1 MSSAGSDACR
11 LLLSL
16 SLSID
21 SEGVALVFLNLSKT
35 LSRAIGE
42 FSSHKIVLLLCVLD
56 YTTSQ
61 TASQRVSHVFRRFST
76 ENAKRGP
83 QQGELPF
90 CTPCCGPLWPSLLP
104 SAENVRSVLCES
116 PRYTVSAVSV
126 AAVRLAIVF
135 AIAAEDARVLQLFC
149 KTLMLLT
156 IRLILDTKASERV
169 VG

>member
-21 SEGVALVFLNLSKT
+21 SEGVALVFLESEQNTVASYWRILLSQDCFTALCIGLYHFANSFSTSEPRFPTVFDRKCKK
-35 LSRAIGE
+35 RAAAGGIA
-42 FSSHKIVLLLCVLD
+42 FLHSLLC
-56 YTTSQ
+56 
-61 TASQRVSHVFRRFST
+61 
-76 ENAKRGP
+76 
-83 QQGELPF
+83 
-90 CTPCCGPLWPSLLP
+90 PLCPSLLH

-149 KTLMLLT
+149 KTLTLLT